1 MSIPVLLL
9 TGPVG
14 VGKTTVALEAS
25 DLLEAAGVPHAV
37 IDVDALSWCYPTPVD
52 DRFNDRLALRNL
64 RCVWANFAAT
74 GAARLIL
81 ARVVETRDELGAF
94 REAVPGAELTVV
106 RLRASNETLVR
117 RVAGRELGS
126 HREWSLKR
134 AVELATLMDDRGV
147 EDHLVETDGRT
158 VGDVAAE
165 VLRRADWPT
174 ATRPAA

>member
-1 MSIPVLLL
+1 MSVPVLLV

-25 DLLEAAGVPHAV
+25 DLLEATGVPHAV

-52 DRFNDRLALRNL
+52 DPFNSRLALRNL
-64 RCVWANFAAT
+64 ICVWANFAKA

-106 RLRASNETLVR
+106 RLRASDETLLR
-117 RVAGRELGS
+117 RVADREFGS

-134 AVELATLMDDRGV
+134 AVELAKLMDDQAV
-147 EDHLVETDGRT
+147 EDYLVETDGRT
-158 VGDVAAE
+158 VTDVARE
-165 VLRRADWPT
+165 VLRRGNWF
-174 ATRPAA
+174 